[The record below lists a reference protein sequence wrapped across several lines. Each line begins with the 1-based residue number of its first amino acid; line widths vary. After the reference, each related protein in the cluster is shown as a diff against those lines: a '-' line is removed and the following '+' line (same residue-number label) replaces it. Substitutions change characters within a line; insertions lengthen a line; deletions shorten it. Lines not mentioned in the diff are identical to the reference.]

1 MKVLWTP
8 TARTTF
14 LEIIAYLEKNWST
27 REIFRFN
34 EKVEKTIERIKK
46 NPQMFSANRQ
56 DVNIRRG
63 FIVKQVS
70 LIYKIVAEKNEIH
83 LITFWDNRRNPKNL
97 EY

>member
-46 NPQMFSANRQ
+46 
-56 DVNIRRG
+56 I
-63 FIVKQVS
+63 
-70 LIYKIVAEKNEIH
+70 
-83 LITFWDNRRNPKNL
+83 PKCFQQTGKM
-97 EY
+97 